1 MGLHYSTKNK
11 VNLFAD
17 YLESSF
23 QENPEPYDDDFIER
37 VEEKVDDFM
46 HHNSRHHTA
55 PLTSPQEVMEI
66 ILKSPNKKAPGM
78 DSTIIA
84 LVTQL
89 NSCRNSDTTA
99 VVLTTAEEHDAKLR
113 EYPFPLQEEQSAALR
128 SLSDVLDEARF
139 KYTHQRSENWKK
151 EKRSYKTR
159 SMPGRP

>member
-66 ILKSPNKKAPGM
+66 ILKSPNKKAP
-78 DSTIIA
+78 
-84 LVTQL
+84 
-89 NSCRNSDTTA
+89 
-99 VVLTTAEEHDAKLR
+99 DAQKS
-113 EYPFPLQEEQSAALR
+113 EMTNFSHHQDR
-128 SLSDVLDEARF
+128 SS
-139 KYTHQRSENWKK
+139 
-151 EKRSYKTR
+151 
-159 SMPGRP
+159 